1 MTANV
6 TPIFPLTPN
15 VGALNA
21 KITSAMT
28 STKAFEGTDTV
39 GASLA
44 LCFTAGANGARVD
57 FLRVKH
63 SSSAAAAPSG
73 TTNAT
78 VVHVFLNNGSDNTVA
93 ANNQFIGAVA
103 IASRAVTTTAEMPEY
118 RLPLDISI
126 PAGYRL
132 YAGITSSLGG
142 TNCALAISAQGGD
155 Y

>member
-1 MTANV
+1 MTANI

-21 KITSAMT
+21 IVSTAMT
-28 STKAFEGTDTV
+28 SSKAFDGTEAT
-39 GASLA
+39 GTAMA
-44 LCFTAGANGARVD
+44 LCFTAGSNGARVD

-63 SSSAAAAPSG
+63 ASTNGAAPSG

-78 VVHVFLNNGSDNTVA
+78 VLHLFMNNGSANTTA
-93 ANNQFIGAVA
+93 GNNQFIGAVA
-103 IASRAVTTTAEMPEY
+103 VAAKAITTTAEMPEY

-132 YAGITSSLGG
+132 YAGLTTAIGG